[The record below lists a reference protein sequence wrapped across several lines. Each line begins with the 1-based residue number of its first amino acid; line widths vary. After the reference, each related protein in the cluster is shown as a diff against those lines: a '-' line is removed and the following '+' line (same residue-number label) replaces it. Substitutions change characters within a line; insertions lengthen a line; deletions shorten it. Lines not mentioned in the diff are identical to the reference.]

1 MYIYIYTYVLLCS
14 TFSTTST
21 PQLARNP
28 KLTPTSA
35 RPSSEGS
42 KPHLERRGSCTC
54 GGVPSGHGW
63 RMSFQDGWWSDRD
76 RMTSPW
82 KLPPWSSVRPFGRG
96 EKTNPI
102 LSISLFTIWLL
113 TTYHPLGWSS
123 RQCWVRSWSF
133 RLWRLPWVAWR
144 SPTCWFGHCPHC
156 PNKTA
161 CIMYPFLI
169 QGPSGLG

>member
-1 MYIYIYTYVLLCS
+1 MYYYAVHFQPSALPSL
-14 TFSTTST
+14 
-21 PQLARNP
+21 PALP
-28 KLTPTSA
+28 KTKPPTSA

-54 GGVPSGHGW
+54 ATVCHGW
-63 RMSFQDGWWSDRD
+63 RMGFQDGFFRIVIGWH
-76 RMTSPW
+76 PHV
-82 KLPPWSSVRPFGRG
+82 LPPWSSVRPFGRG